1 MSESGPD
8 PYCYP
13 GTGVLKNRLDL
24 REHAQLDD
32 FEKFITAQ
40 RSDEPLPGGRLDYA
54 HYRAIHR
61 HLFQDVFA
69 WAGKLRTVRMAK
81 RHSMFCYPEYIDVEM
96 RKLFH
101 GLSAAKFLSELSA
114 AEFAHQS
121 ARFLAQLNAIHPF
134 REGNGRTQLTY
145 LTLLANRAGHPLALD
160 RMDPGAMLHAM
171 VASFDSDESLLAILI
186 ESLIQA

>member
-1 MSESGPD
+1 
-8 PYCYP
+8 
-13 GTGVLKNRLDL
+13 
-24 REHAQLDD
+24 
-32 FEKFITAQ
+32 
-40 RSDEPLPGGRLDYA
+40 
-54 HYRAIHR
+54 
-61 HLFQDVFA
+61 
-69 WAGKLRTVRMAK
+69 
-81 RHSMFCYPEYIDVEM
+81 MFCYPEYIDVEM

-101 GLSAAKFLSELSA
+101 GLSAATFLKGLSA

-145 LTLLANRAGHPLALD
+145 LTLLATRAGHPLALD

>member
-1 MSESGPD
+1 MYESGPD

-24 REHAQLDD
+24 REQAQLDD
-32 FEKFITAQ
+32 FETLITAQ
-40 RSDEPLPGGRLDYA
+40 RSDEPLPGGRLGYA
-54 HYRAIHR
+54 HYCAIHR

-69 WAGKLRTVRMAK
+69 WAGTVRTVRMAK
-81 RHSMFCYPEYIDVEM
+81 RYSMFCYPEYIDVEV

-101 GLSAAKFLSELSA
+101 GLSAAKFLKGLSA
-114 AEFAHQS
+114 VEFAHQS
-121 ARFLAQLNAIHPF
+121 ARLLTQLNAIHPF
-134 REGNGRTQLTY
+134 REGNGRTQLTF
-145 LTLLANRAGHPLALD
+145 LTLLATRAGHPLALD

-171 VASFDSDESLLAILI
+171 VASFDSDQSRLATLI